1 MEKMSEEKVLDIWE
15 QRLEDTLQELNSCQN
30 KNGLNSCKPCNEFFD
45 CELRKKYVL
54 AVYESMNKG
63 SSGGFEF

>member
-1 MEKMSEEKVLDIWE
+1 MSNENKTLDQWEEK
-15 QRLEDTLQELNSCQN
+15 LEDILKDLNSCQN
-30 KNGLNSCKPCNEFFD
+30 SKNLNSCKPCSQFFE
-45 CELRKKYVL
+45 CVLRKKYVI

>member
-1 MEKMSEEKVLDIWE
+1 MSEEKKPDIWE
-15 QRLEDTLQELNSCQN
+15 EKLEDILKDLNSCQN
-30 KNGLNSCKPCNEFFD
+30 SKNLNSCKPCGQFFE
-45 CELRKKYVL
+45 CVLRKKYVI

>member
-1 MEKMSEEKVLDIWE
+1 MSNENKTLDQWEE
-15 QRLEDTLQELNSCQN
+15 RLEDIGQE
-30 KNGLNSCKPCNEFFD
+30 LNSCKPCSQFFE
-45 CELRKKYVL
+45 CILRKKYVV

>member
-1 MEKMSEEKVLDIWE
+1 MSNENKTLDQWEEK
-15 QRLEDTLQELNSCQN
+15 LEDILKDLISWQNS
-30 KNGLNSCKPCNEFFD
+30 KNLNSCKPCGQFFE
-45 CELRKKYVL
+45 CVLKKKYVI